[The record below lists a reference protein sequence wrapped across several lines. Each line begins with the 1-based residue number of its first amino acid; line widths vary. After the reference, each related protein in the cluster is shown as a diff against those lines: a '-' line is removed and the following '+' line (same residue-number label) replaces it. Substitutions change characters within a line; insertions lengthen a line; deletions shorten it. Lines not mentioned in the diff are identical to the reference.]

1 MNRKIILV
9 TIVTLTIIALLI
21 FIVKYNWKN
30 NNEILKVQGKLENL
44 SNVNIGNATKIICEN
59 IYREN
64 DKEKEDTYNIINKE
78 KISKVKELLET
89 QELKELY
96 DDETSKENYIEI
108 KIYNNE
114 GEKQLTV
121 YENNSIKLNEQEYQV
136 NSDLYKNLVSILNP
150 TYYLHDSNLELPNQ
164 ENCMKMKEKALN
176 KLDENEIS
184 EISRKLREAHTT
196 MEFLLMNGTK
206 NLKQSNS
213 IYWNLYNEA
222 EVITEET
229 GEELEFSKDS
239 CFRAVANN
247 IIAIENILNDEEIKE
262 EFNSIY
268 NRLNKAIEN
277 KDLAEMF
284 NIHKEIHD
292 YDYWIINYPTHYDSA
307 PAPDW
312 EGIETYY
319 GTII

>member
-1 MNRKIILV
+1 MKKLVIGIIIIIVVALLGTMIFFLTKNDENIENINDDLSNIENKII
-9 TIVTLTIIALLI
+9 I
-21 FIVKYNWKN
+21 
-30 NNEILKVQGKLENL
+30 E
-44 SNVNIGNATKIICEN
+44 NATKIICKN
-59 IYREN
+59 IYEEN
-64 DKEKEDTYNIINKE
+64 ASQKEDLYNIINQD
-78 KISKVKELLET
+78 KINKIIELLEN
-89 QELKELY
+89 QELNKLY
-96 DDETSKENYIEI
+96 ENTSEENYIEI